1 MAKLF
6 SDYIPDE
13 GYRAYMR
20 LLELTRG
27 LGHPVTAEEAKKAR
41 EKDSSFPAIG
51 DFLSWTQFN
60 DFYDAA
66 RKAFRQYERELPEVE
81 EPEVEEEVT
90 PPESAS
96 TESETPPEE
105 TPPEDVPS
113 VEDTPTEDALPED
126 TSPEDALPED
136 TSPEDDTPPVEIPT
150 EEIPSY
156 EAECDPFDEGAD
168 PAPLYPVNPP
178 KVNLINLLS
187 DCLIRIVD
195 PRYPGD
201 FFYAENSDFYAEA
214 SEPDEQMTDVAYL
227 IDSPVEG
234 DPPNVF
240 KVARPVSPIKL
251 EIVRSED
258 ESIRIPFPGSRR
270 DILYLVSKS
279 FAEAARAAGR
289 STDDLVF
296 VMDGDFERVE
306 GSKYNEII
314 VEKLYGL

>member
-20 LLELTRG
+20 LLELTRE

-41 EKDSSFPAIG
+41 EKDSSFPAIA

-66 RKAFRQYERELPEVE
+66 RKAFRQYERELPEDEKPEDEKPE
-81 EPEVEEEVT
+81 EQAAPRED
-90 PPESAS
+90 AS
-96 TESETPPEE
+96 TENVT
-105 TPPEDVPS
+105 S
-113 VEDTPTEDALPED
+113 VEDTSTEDALPED
-126 TSPEDALPED
+126 TSQEDAL
-136 TSPEDDTPPVEIPT
+136 PEDDTPPVEIPI

-156 EAECDPFDEGAD
+156 EAECDPFDEGLD
-168 PAPLYPVNPP
+168 PAPLYPVDPP
-178 KVNLINLLS
+178 KVSLINYLP
-187 DCLIRIVD
+187 DCLIRVVD

-201 FFYAENSDFYAEA
+201 FFYVENSDFYAEA
-214 SEPDEQMTDVAYL
+214 SEPDEQMADTAYL
-227 IDSPVEG
+227 TDSAVEG

-240 KVARPVSPIKL
+240 KVRRPVSSIKL
-251 EIVRSED
+251 EVVSSED
-258 ESIRIPFPGSRR
+258 EGIRIPFPGPRR
-270 DILYLVSKS
+270 DIIYLVSKS

-296 VMDGDFERVE
+296 IKDGEYERIE
-306 GSKYNEII
+306 GRRYNEII
-314 VEKLYGL
+314 TERLYGL

>member
-20 LLELTRG
+20 LLELTRE

-41 EKDSSFPAIG
+41 EKDSSFPAIA

-105 TPPEDVPS
+105 TPPEEEPPEETIPS
-113 VEDTPTEDALPED
+113 EEEFPED
-126 TSPEDALPED
+126 EV
-136 TSPEDDTPPVEIPT
+136 PPVEVPV
-150 EEIPSY
+150 EELPPYYS
-156 EAECDPFDEGAD
+156 ECDPFDEGAD

-214 SEPDEQMTDVAYL
+214 SEPDEQTTDVAYL

-258 ESIRIPFPGSRR
+258 ESIRIPFPGPRR

-296 VMDGDFERVE
+296 VMDGDFERVK